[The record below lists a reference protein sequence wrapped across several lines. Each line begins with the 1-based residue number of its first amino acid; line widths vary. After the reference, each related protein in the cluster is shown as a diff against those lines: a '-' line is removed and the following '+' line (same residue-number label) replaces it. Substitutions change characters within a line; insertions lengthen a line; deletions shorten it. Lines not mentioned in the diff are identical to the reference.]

1 MKIRLIFCLSTVM
14 LTIQCIGRDFN
25 QYLASNTKYYIETG
39 KRAELVSLCNST
51 NKQERRI
58 AHALLAFEA
67 VGKAQEDHTFDFTE
81 AKKLAQEAISSSTND
96 WINIWAGVSLV
107 ASYNLQRNH
116 DHLVNATNALV
127 LLQKVNNSVWE
138 TSDNPIYS
146 LWSDEK
152 QITADKLRETLSRSI
167 ISSFCSLHRFDD
179 AEAFLKKC
187 PDSLW
192 KTESFKNITLQKKE
206 YERSIQEA
214 KEIRLRKEIQKKKQ

>member
-1 MKIRLIFCLSTVM
+1 MKIKAIFCLSAVM
-14 LTIQCIGRDFN
+14 LTFQCIGRDFN
-25 QYLASNTKYYIETG
+25 QYLASNTKYCIETE
-39 KRAELVSLCNST
+39 KRAELISLCNST

-67 VGKAQEDHTFDFTE
+67 VGKAQEDQTFDFTE
-81 AKKLAQEAISSSTND
+81 AKKFAQGAISSSTND
-96 WINIWAGVSLV
+96 WINIWASVSLV

-127 LLQKVNNSVWE
+127 LLQKVTNSVWE

-152 QITADKLRETLSRSI
+152 KITADKLRETLSRSI
-167 ISSFCSLHRFDD
+167 ISSFCALHRFDD
-179 AEAFLKKC
+179 AEAFLKTC

-192 KTESFKNITLQKKE
+192 KTESFKNVTMQKEE
-206 YERSIQEA
+206 YVRLIQEM
-214 KEIRLRKEIQKKKQ
+214 KEIRLRKETLKKKQ